1 MNNLIARLLGRRLP
15 TSDALA
21 DQIEAQKVALNDAK
35 ARAAA
40 SADARRH
47 ALDAG
52 DNGALRAADEA
63 RDTARRD
70 AEIAEHAIGALTT
83 ALAGAR
89 ETEERDAFRAEVE
102 AARVSSAVLSEHIR
116 VEYPRLAT
124 ELAGLLAAIEA
135 HNSTKRRLTDR
146 GRELGETVEIE
157 EAEAFRRK
165 PRLGRHYPGLGYRD
179 LIDAIEHLPGLH
191 AGDDSI
197 RFVGFR

>member
-1 MNNLIARLLGRRLP
+1 VNNLIARLFGRNPP
-15 TSDALA
+15 TSTALA
-21 DQIEAQKVALNDAK
+21 DQIEAQKAALNDAK

-63 RDTARRD
+63 RDTAHRD

-89 ETEERDAFRAEVE
+89 EAEERAAFRAEVAE
-102 AARVSSAVLSEHIR
+102 ARAAGDALSEQIR
-116 VEYPRLAT
+116 IEYPRLASALADL
-124 ELAGLLAAIEA
+124 LAGIEE
-135 HNSTKRRLTDR
+135 HNSTKKRLTDR

-157 EAEAFRRK
+157 EVEAFRRK
-165 PRLGRHYPGLGYRD
+165 PRLGRHYAGLGYKD
-179 LIDAIEHLPGLH
+179 LIDAIEQLPGLH

>member
-1 MNNLIARLLGRRLP
+1 MNSLIARLLGRRLP
-15 TSDALA
+15 TSDALV

-63 RDTARRD
+63 RDGARRD
-70 AEIAEHAIGALTT
+70 AEIAEHAIKVLEAALT
-83 ALAGAR
+83 GAR
-89 ETEERDAFRAEVE
+89 ETEERDAFQAEVAE
-102 AARVSSAVLSEHIR
+102 ARAAGDDLSEKIR

-124 ELAGLLAAIEA
+124 ALADLLAGIEEHNSARRRLAA
-135 HNSTKRRLTDR
+135 R
-146 GRELGETVEIE
+146 GRELGETIEIE
-157 EAEAFRRK
+157 EVEAFRRK
-165 PRLGRHYPGLGYRD
+165 PRLGRHYAGLGYKD